1 MPKINYACTG
11 DINGDWCAIDV
22 TADYQ
27 PPEKQTW
34 FEPGCP
40 ADLIITSIRYIDT
53 CSGQYEYLDETQ
65 WEPELLEHLVSEG
78 FKFLKRRQQNEEL
91 EMALFRAA

>member
-1 MPKINYACTG
+1 MEINYSTTAEIDG
-11 DINGDWCAIDV
+11 SWAAVDV

-27 PPEKQTW
+27 PPEKQT
-34 FEPGCP
+34 FYDPGFP
-40 ADLIITSIRYIDT
+40 SDLVITSIMYIDN
-53 CSGQYEYLDETQ
+53 GRWEVLDETQ

-78 FKFLKRRQQNEEL
+78 FKFLKRRSENEQL